1 MPGTHPP
8 WPRNGDSD
16 IDYAGDVPS
25 LTARL
30 GGILAASLLLSS
42 CGRSPSADHASS
54 PGSDEKPIITGEPA
68 GYNAADVG
76 FASNTTTR
84 EEQGVNLSRLVP
96 DRSRDSEL
104 VVFSVKTGTA
114 LQGDTQVLKPL
125 QAQWKEGQD
134 NPSGQDGPTV
144 TTTAAMI
151 DDATV
156 AKLNSLQ
163 GPKFDT
169 LWLNSMI
176 GLDQGTI
183 VLANAEVTNG
193 KNVDA
198 VSLAKQ
204 IVKARQGEIS
214 QMQHMLAR

>member
-1 MPGTHPP
+1 
-8 WPRNGDSD
+8 
-16 IDYAGDVPS
+16 VPT

-30 GGILAASLLLSS
+30 GGVLAASLLLAS
-42 CGRSPSADHASS
+42 CGSSPSADHGS
-54 PGSDEKPIITGEPA
+54 PAGSADKPIITGEPA

-76 FASNTTTR
+76 FASNTTAR
-84 EEQGVNLSRLVP
+84 EEQGVNVSRLVP
-96 DRSRDSEL
+96 DRSSDSEL
-104 VVFSVKTGTA
+104 VVFSTTSGTA
-114 LQGDTQVLKPL
+114 LQGDTQVLKAL

-134 NPSGQDGPTV
+134 NPSGQDGPTA

-169 LWLNSMI
+169 LWLNSMV

>member
-1 MPGTHPP
+1 VP
-8 WPRNGDSD
+8 WSRKDDSE
-16 IDYAGDVPS
+16 IDYAGAVPS
-25 LTARL
+25 LTPRL
-30 GGILAASLLLSS
+30 GGVLAASLLLSS
-42 CGRSPSADHASS
+42 CGSSPSADHAPSA
-54 PGSDEKPIITGEPA
+54 GSADKPIITGEPA

-76 FASNTTTR
+76 FASNTTAR

-104 VVFSVKTGTA
+104 VAFAAKTGAA
-114 LQGDTQVLKPL
+114 LQGDIQVLKPL
-125 QAQWKEGQD
+125 QAQWKEGED
-134 NPSGQDGPTV
+134 NPSGQGGATV
-144 TTTAAMI
+144 TTTAGMI
-151 DDATV
+151 DDATG

-169 LWLNSMI
+169 LWLNSMV

-198 VSLAKQ
+198 VRVAKQ
-204 IVKARQGEIS
+204 IVKARQAEIS